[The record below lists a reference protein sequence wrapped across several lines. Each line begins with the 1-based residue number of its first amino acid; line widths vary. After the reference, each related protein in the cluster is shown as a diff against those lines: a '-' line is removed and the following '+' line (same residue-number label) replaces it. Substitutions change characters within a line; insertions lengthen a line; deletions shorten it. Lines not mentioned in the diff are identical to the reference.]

1 MRRRNLGLIDEGA
14 GIDRCRSGGIDQ
26 CRCGGLIDAGA
37 ED

>member
-1 MRRRNLGLIDEGA
+1 MRRRNLGLIDAGA